1 MKFLTESEDRPPE
14 VNIVSLIDVIF
25 AILTFFIITSLTL
38 SKTEGLSVNLPGAS
52 SGKSQDQT
60 KIVISIDAQGVVALN
75 RKSILLWRGSTND
88 PTSLVAQI
96 KASIVTDR
104 STMIVINADEKVSHG
119 RVVEIMDAVQQ
130 IPGIKLGI
138 ATKRK

>member
-1 MKFLTESEDRPPE
+1 MKLPSIEVEDRPPE
-14 VNIVSLIDVIF
+14 INVVALIDVIF

-52 SGKSQDQT
+52 SGKIQDQT
-60 KIVISIDAQGVVALN
+60 KIVISIDAQGSIAIN
-75 RKSILLWRGSTND
+75 RK
-88 PTSLVAQI
+88 PTDSANLVAQI
-96 KASIVTDR
+96 KSLMVKDR
-104 STMIVINADEKVSHG
+104 PIMAVINADEQVGHG
-119 RVVEIMDAVQQ
+119 RVVEAMDLVQQ

>member
-1 MKFLTESEDRPPE
+1 MRLLPESEDRPPE
-14 VNIVSLIDVIF
+14 VNVVALIDVLF

-38 SKTEGLSVNLPGAS
+38 SRTEGLSVNLPGTS

-60 KIVISIDAQGVVALN
+60 KIVISIDAQGTISLN
-75 RKSILLWRGSTND
+75 RKQIDAG
-88 PTSLVAQI
+88 SLVSQL
-96 KASIVTDR
+96 KSSIVKDQP
-104 STMIVINADEKVSHG
+104 TMVVINADEKVAHG

>member
-1 MKFLTESEDRPPE
+1 MRLPTESEDRPPE
-14 VNIVSLIDVIF
+14 INVVALIDVTF

-38 SKTEGLSVNLPGAS
+38 SRTEGLAVNLPGSS

-60 KIVISIDAQGVVALN
+60 KIVISIDAQGAIALN
-75 RKSILLWRGSTND
+75 QKSIDSA
-88 PTSLVAQI
+88 SLIPQI
-96 KASIVTDR
+96 KSLIVKDR
-104 STMIVINADEKVSHG
+104 STMVVINADEKVGHG
-119 RVVEIMDAVQQ
+119 RVVEMMDAVQQ

>member
-1 MKFLTESEDRPPE
+1 MRLPIEEDRPPE
-14 VNIVSLIDVIF
+14 VNVVALIDVLF

-38 SKTEGLSVNLPGAS
+38 SRTEGLSVNLPGAS

-60 KIVISIDAQGVVALN
+60 KIVISIDAQGLVALN
-75 RKSILLWRGSTND
+75 RKSINSANLISEIKSLIVKD
-88 PTSLVAQI
+88 QPTMV
-96 KASIVTDR
+96 
-104 STMIVINADEKVSHG
+104 VINADEKVGHG
-119 RVVEIMDAVQQ
+119 TVVSTMDLVQQ

>member
-1 MKFLTESEDRPPE
+1 MRLPIEFEDRPPE
-14 VNIVSLIDVIF
+14 INVVALIDVIF

-38 SKTEGLSVNLPGAS
+38 SRTEGLAVNLPGAS

-60 KIVISIDAQGVVALN
+60 KIVISINAQGAIALN
-75 RKSILLWRGSTND
+75 QKSIDSASII
-88 PTSLVAQI
+88 PQI
-96 KASIVTDR
+96 KSLMVKDR
-104 STMIVINADEKVSHG
+104 STMVVINADEKVGHG
-119 RVVEIMDAVQQ
+119 RVVEMMDAVQQ